1 MKEEENK
8 LITKKVDIFVQA
20 AEEVINNKNELVLI
34 EDNVTVH
41 NVALPI
47 EHKIRKTWKELK
59 VAIDNEHAKRFNDIL
74 NNLPDREFTRIYL
87 KALEFF
93 KPKVIRQAGARGEVI
108 DQTINIQ
115 INYGDKK

>member
-1 MKEEENK
+1 MKTIKGKEGDK
-8 LITKKVDIFVQA
+8 IDVF
-20 AEEVINNKNELVLI
+20 AEALQESIIVMPQKGTGDDVSLPAVKRTRKN
-34 EDNVTVH
+34 
-41 NVALPI
+41 
-47 EHKIRKTWKELK
+47 WSELK
-59 VAIDNEHAKRFNDIL
+59 IAIDNEHAHRFNDIL

>member
-1 MKEEENK
+1 MGKEIEE
-8 LITKKVDIFVQA
+8 TKIDVFAEALKESISVDAVVVTGDDVSLPA
-20 AEEVINNKNELVLI
+20 VKRTRKN
-34 EDNVTVH
+34 
-41 NVALPI
+41 
-47 EHKIRKTWKELK
+47 WSELK
-59 VAIDNEHAKRFNDIL
+59 TAIDNEHAHRFNDIL

-115 INYGDKK
+115 INYGDKR